1 MGIVLQPLFLFFYH
15 IWGDIIYETIN
26 EVFNS
31 VLSVF

>member
-26 EVFNS
+26 GS
-31 VLSVF
+31 IP